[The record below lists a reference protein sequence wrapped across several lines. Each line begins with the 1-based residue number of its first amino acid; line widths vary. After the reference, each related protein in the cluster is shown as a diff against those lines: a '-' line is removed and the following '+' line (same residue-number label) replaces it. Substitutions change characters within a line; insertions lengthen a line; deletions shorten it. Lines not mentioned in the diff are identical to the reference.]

1 MKKFWENLVRDLW
14 VILLDIIAVNLSYY
28 LAILTRFY
36 VNHSLYNAAE
46 IFYMPAFLRFA
57 PFYTVLALIVF
68 AVFRLYGGMWQFAG
82 INDMHRI
89 IWANAVTIVIQLIG
103 TTLLFPPANTYRMP
117 FTYYIIGALL
127 QFAMISLIRF
137 GYRMLL
143 AEKRKAA
150 ERKAS
155 FIPVRIVGAGE
166 TARKAIAHLEDT
178 PFRAA
183 VAVNEK
189 SAGKILNGVPVI
201 ADYESAL
208 PSVKAVFIADRKL
221 DPEKRK
227 EIREKCEAAG
237 IDVQDFTGALSNLG
251 GRVPVS
257 SLLELIQGPVTIDA
271 DGETR
276 SYPSGDEALRELKE
290 RYEVA
295 KIEGATVTLRK
306 STPGAY
312 VGYDAWAQ
320 KHKESTGEDVSFF

>member
-36 VNHSLYNAAE
+36 VNHSMYNVAE
-46 IFYMPAFLRFA
+46 ILYMPAFLRFA

-68 AVFRLYGGMWQFAG
+68 AMFRLYGGMWQFAG

-89 IWANAVTIVIQLIG
+89 IWANAVTLLIQVIG
-103 TTLLFPPANTYRMP
+103 TTLLFPPMNSYRMP
-117 FTYYIIGALL
+117 FTYYVIGALL
-127 QFAMISLIRF
+127 QFAMVSLIRF

-143 AEKRKAA
+143 AEKKKAA

-155 FIPVRIVGAGE
+155 FIPVMIIGAGE
-166 TARKAIAHLEDT
+166 TARKAIIHLEDT
-178 PFRAA
+178 PFRAS
-183 VAVNEK
+183 VAVSEK

-201 ADYESAL
+201 ADYASAL
-208 PSVKAVFIADRKL
+208 PSVKAVYIADRKL

-257 SLLELIQGPVTIDA
+257 SLMELMQGPVTVDA
-271 DGETR
+271 DGQTR
-276 SYPSGDEALRELKE
+276 TFPNGDEALKELKE
-290 RYEVA
+290 RYEVE
-295 KIEGATVTLRK
+295 KIEGATVKLRK
-306 STPGAY
+306 PVSGAY

-320 KHKESTGEDVSFF
+320 KHKEDTGEDISFF